1 MRELQVV
8 FRTHLN
14 FVVIIDIE
22 NRLMDAKWE
31 GRDAIDWEFGS
42 CRCKLSYTDWIN
54 NIPISGTPSL
64 PLEVSGLIKEL
75 SISF

>member
-14 FVVIIDIE
+14 FVVLIDIE

-31 GRDAIDWEFGS
+31 GRGCNGLGVWELQMETITQIG
-42 CRCKLSYTDWIN
+42 
-54 NIPISGTPSL
+54 
-64 PLEVSGLIKEL
+64 
-75 SISF
+75 